1 MVALKFVEVGATQF
15 ILFTLTVV
23 GIAAAIAVMKKGL

>member
-15 ILFTLTVV
+15 IFFTLTVV
-23 GIAAAIAVMKKGL
+23 GIAMAIGIMKRGN